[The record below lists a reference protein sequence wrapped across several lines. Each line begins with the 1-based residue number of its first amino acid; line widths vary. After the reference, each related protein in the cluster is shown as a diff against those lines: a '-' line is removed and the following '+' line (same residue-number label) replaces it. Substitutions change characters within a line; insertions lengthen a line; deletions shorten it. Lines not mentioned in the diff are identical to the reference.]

1 MLPQLAAG
9 SCTPTPSMDSADSL
23 RMKLGTDSEA
33 LMMTQ
38 VEVCGRTCLVMIHQ
52 DEAPAAFEASMYS
65 FCLIESTMPRMTRA
79 RLVQAR
85 RLRIAVIT
93 R

>member
-1 MLPQLAAG
+1 
-9 SCTPTPSMDSADSL
+9 
-23 RMKLGTDSEA
+23 MKLGTDSEA

-79 RLVQAR
+79 SPVHASK
-85 RLRIAVIT
+85 LRMAVMT
-93 R
+93 M